1 MTQSHL
7 ITKKSKQLIFKKI
20 YIEITNSCN
29 FDCSFCFKTARATK
43 FISPDEFRLV
53 VDKIRLFTNYIYL
66 HVLGEPLLHPQLDEI
81 LTIAETAGL
90 NINIT
95 TNGGLLER
103 KKEILFQHTVRQ
115 INISLHD
122 AEENI
127 VPEKWED
134 YLNSALDFA
143 KKASPNTYVCLR
155 LWNSTSETSKT
166 FNSEFISRIAREFHI
181 SEDKLQ
187 DNTSGNG
194 IKLAEHIFLQRAPR
208 FDWPDENQE
217 GAQTQK
223 HCYAL
228 RDHIAILADGQV
240 VPCCLDADAIMKLGN
255 IFEEDLDTIL
265 KTEKAQRIRAG
276 FANNTITEKLCQT
289 CGFNV

>member
-1 MTQSHL
+1 M
-7 ITKKSKQLIFKKI
+7 KFKKI

-43 FISPDEFRLV
+43 FMSPDEFRLV
-53 VDKIRLFTNYIYL
+53 VEKIRTFTNYIYL

-81 LTIAETAGL
+81 LNIAEAAGL

-103 KKEILFQHTVRQ
+103 KKEILFKHEVRQ
-115 INISLHD
+115 VNISLHD

-127 VPEKWED
+127 APEKWED
-134 YLNSALDFA
+134 YLNSAFDFA
-143 KKASPNTYVCLR
+143 LKMAANTYVSLR
-155 LWNSTSETSKT
+155 LWNTSNDSSSE
-166 FNSEFISRIAREFHI
+166 FNSLVVTKIAEKFNLI
-181 SEDKLQ
+181 EKILENDT
-187 DNTSGNG
+187 NGNG
-194 IKLAEHIFLQRAPR
+194 LKLTDHIFLQRAPR
-208 FDWPDENQE
+208 FEWPDEKNT
-217 GAQTQK
+217 GTQTQK

-240 VPCCLDADAIMKLGN
+240 VPCCLDADAVMKLGN
-255 IFEEDLDTIL
+255 IFVEELDTIL
-265 KTEKAQRIRAG
+265 KTEKAKRIRTG
-276 FANNTITEKLCQT
+276 FTNNAITEKLCQS